1 MPIKCI
7 IYGIN
12 QYIECT
18 EVNVTYIT
26 YWQSNTKIIFQT
38 RNIVLYPL

>member
-7 IYGIN
+7 IKGIN
-12 QYIECT
+12 QYIERT

-26 YWQSNTKIIFQT
+26 YWQSNIKMLFYT
-38 RNIVLYPL
+38 RNNV

>member
-7 IYGIN
+7 IWGIN
-12 QYIECT
+12 KYTERT

-26 YWQSNTKIIFQT
+26 YLQSNIKMIFYT
-38 RNIVLYPL
+38 RNNV

>member
-7 IYGIN
+7 IKAKN
-12 QYIECT
+12 QYIERT

-26 YWQSNTKIIFQT
+26 YWQSNIKMIVYT
-38 RNIVLYPL
+38 RDNV